1 VSPGLLVVL
10 FVIITVFAYVLFNT
24 LGKREEETDVDRRL
38 VDVFDTRKLTG
49 KDKKLRDD
57 RGARIFG
64 EIILAYI
71 LGYVAY
77 RLGAGLLGDFIIFL
91 VLSVIFIALDFIAFH
106 KKT

>member
-1 VSPGLLVVL
+1 MSPGLLVVL
-10 FVIITVFAYVLFNT
+10 FVIITIFAYGLFNT
-24 LGKREEETDVDRRL
+24 IGKREEETDVDRRL
-38 VDVFDTRKLTG
+38 VDVFDTKKLTG

-57 RGARIFG
+57 RGARIFC

-77 RLGAGLLGDFIIFL
+77 SLGAGLLADFIIFL
-91 VLSVIFIALDFIAFH
+91 ALSVVFIVLDFIAFH